1 MALPRPS
8 PPPFDPKAKKGKK
21 AREESRAAV
30 PKTRA
35 KVIKAPKEAEPA
47 AVKLAR
53 VTAGPFFDERHP
65 RTYEG
70 WTVVVTAGS
79 LVTYHRFREKAEAEE
94 FAQTFGQCNP

>member
-1 MALPRPS
+1 MALRPT
-8 PPPFDPKAKKGKK
+8 PPGFEPKGKK
-21 AREESRAAV
+21 KPA
-30 PKTRA
+30 PKA

-70 WTVVVTAGS
+70 WTVVVKAGEIY
-79 LVTYHRFREKAEAEE
+79 TYHRFREKADAEK
-94 FAQTFGQCNP
+94 FAVEVGR